1 MNIVGDINGKTA
13 IIIDDIIDTAGT
25 ITLAADALVKKVQ
38 KKFMHVVHT
47 LYYQD
52 QQKNV
57 SKILKLKN

>member
-38 KKFMHVVHT
+38 KKFMLVVHT

>member
-25 ITLAADALVKKVQ
+25 ITLAADALVKKVR
-38 KKFMHVVHT
+38 KKYMLVVHT

-52 QQKNV
+52 QQKSV